1 MPRVTVRFMAQV
13 RTRLGKPQ
21 AEFEFHGQTLREL
34 LEALLDEYDVRDL
47 ILTEEEEVRPY
58 ARVMVNG
65 RFHNLVGG
73 LDTQIKDGDRIALV
87 YPYAAAF

>member
-13 RTRLGKPQ
+13 WTRLGKPQ
-21 AEFEFHGQTLREL
+21 VKFNGITLRECL
-34 LEALLDEYDVRDL
+34 DALMEEYDVRDL
-47 ILTEEEEVRPY
+47 VLTEEGEVRSY

-73 LDTQIKDGDRIALV
+73 LNTQIKDGDRIALV
-87 YPYAAAF
+87 YPYVAAY